1 MKKQKRKISAGCPVD
16 MTPMIDVVFQ
26 LIIFFVV
33 TMKMDEDN
41 KDIKLAMAIDGPE
54 LKEEDP
60 KSLTVEVTSK
70 GKITMQG
77 TPLSWQA
84 FSNLMTRRVR
94 EHGAKFPVL
103 IRGDR
108 RAQHKYV
115 RKVMDICTAHGLW
128 RINFIAIK
136 EEKEKG
142 TAFEKAERRKR
153 QGVR

>member
-1 MKKQKRKISAGCPVD
+1 MKKKKRKSDGGCPVD

-33 TMKMDEDN
+33 TIKMDEDN
-41 KDIKLAMAIDGPE
+41 KDIKLAMAPDGPVLE
-54 LKEEDP
+54 EEDP
-60 KSLTVEVTSK
+60 RSLTVEVTGD
-70 GKITMQG
+70 GKLTMQG

-94 EHGAKFPVL
+94 QHGAKFPVL
-103 IRGDR
+103 IRGDG

-142 TAFEKAERRKR
+142 TAFEKADRRR
-153 QGVR
+153 GIR